1 MSVEEIMEPRKPEA
15 VVPAPSASAP
25 TNPPLPVSI
34 RQLLGAT
41 PLADWPKIRAFL
53 AESEE
58 ELELIELL
66 PLIHRVMMQGPSRL
80 MGRIWKREISVDQP
94 DRAYSRLHDSIHG
107 VRQAALALL
116 ELAGFRDFRA
126 CEEGPLPGAAPGRD
140 LPIWKARVPELGPR
154 DPAPGPRSPLRNG
167 NV

>member
-1 MSVEEIMEPRKPEA
+1 LV
-15 VVPAPSASAP
+15 
-25 TNPPLPVSI
+25 

-41 PLADWPKIRAFL
+41 PEQDWPKIRAFL

-66 PLIHRVMMQGPSRL
+66 PLIHRVMMQGPARL
-80 MGRIWKREISVDQP
+80 MGRIWKGEVSVDQP
-94 DRAYSRLHDSIHG
+94 DRAYSQLHDSIHG

-126 CEEGPLPGAAPGRD
+126 REEGPLAGAAIGPD
-140 LPIWKARVPELGPR
+140 APTQEARVPELGPR
-154 DPAPGPRSPLRNG
+154 DSAPRPRSPLRNG
-167 NV
+167 KA